1 VSHPGDPRPGASG
14 PGAAGPWTRGP
25 GDAAREFPQDADR
38 AATAP
43 GDAAPGD
50 TARESSAP
58 GGADDRRAAL
68 ARNLAAVRARISAA
82 CAAAGRDEAG
92 LTLIA
97 VTKTYPASDVLALA
111 GLGLTD
117 FGENRDQE
125 AAPKAAE
132 VGGQAVRWH
141 FIGQLQTNK
150 ARSVARYASVVQ
162 SVDRIRLARALG
174 AAARAAGRELC
185 CLVQVS
191 LDPADYGGP
200 PGPGR
205 DGGEH
210 PEQARGGV
218 PPARLVEVAAAIDA
232 EEGLTLGGLMA
243 VAPLG
248 GDPAAAF
255 APLRRLS
262 DAVRSV
268 RPSATVISAGMS
280 GDLEAA
286 IVSGAT
292 HLRIGTALL
301 GNRRLPVR

>member
-1 VSHPGDPRPGASG
+1 VSQAGGHRPGQAGLGGTG
-14 PGAAGPWTRGP
+14 PRATGPHYT
-25 GDAAREFPQDADR
+25 APQDAER
-38 AATAP
+38 QET
-43 GDAAPGD
+43 GRQETG
-50 TARESSAP
+50 P
-58 GGADDRRAAL
+58 GGAGDRRAAL
-68 ARNLAAVRARISAA
+68 VRNLAGVRRRIRAA
-82 CAAAGRDEAG
+82 CAAAGRDEG
-92 LTLIA
+92 ELTLVA

-111 GLGLTD
+111 SLGLTD

-125 AAPKAAE
+125 AAAKAAE
-132 VGGQAVRWH
+132 VDGQAVTWH

-162 SVDRIRLARALG
+162 SVDRVRLARALG

-191 LDPADYGGP
+191 LDPSDFGTGGGP
-200 PGPGR
+200 DAGR
-205 DGGEH
+205 GEH
-210 PEQARGGV
+210 PGQARGGV

-248 GDPAAAF
+248 SDPAAAF

-268 RPSATVISAGMS
+268 RPSAMVISAGMS

-301 GNRRLPVR
+301 GNRSLPVR